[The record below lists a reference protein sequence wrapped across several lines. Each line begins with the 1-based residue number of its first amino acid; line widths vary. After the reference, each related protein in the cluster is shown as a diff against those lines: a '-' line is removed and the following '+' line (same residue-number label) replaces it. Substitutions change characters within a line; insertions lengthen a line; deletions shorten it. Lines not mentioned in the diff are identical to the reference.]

1 MIKQKSGKVVELF
14 ISKNDTKIRINQDQ
28 ISLDINGV
36 IDDKFYGKNIQR
48 SVLLISQD
56 SYNLVKEKN
65 INLAYGQLGEN
76 ILIDYNPYHLQ
87 IGTKIQIG
95 EVILEISQESTLCKN
110 LSNINHYLSKLLKD
124 DRGIFAKVLVDG
136 IVNKRDEFYILLD

>member
-1 MIKQKSGKVVELF
+1 MRKQKSGKVVELF
-14 ISKNDTKIRINQDQ
+14 ISKNNTENRVNQDQ

-36 IDDKFYGKNIQR
+36 VDDKFYGKNIQR

-110 LSNINHYLSKLLKD
+110 LSNINHCLSELLKN

-136 IVNKRDEFYILLD
+136 IVNKRDDFYILLD